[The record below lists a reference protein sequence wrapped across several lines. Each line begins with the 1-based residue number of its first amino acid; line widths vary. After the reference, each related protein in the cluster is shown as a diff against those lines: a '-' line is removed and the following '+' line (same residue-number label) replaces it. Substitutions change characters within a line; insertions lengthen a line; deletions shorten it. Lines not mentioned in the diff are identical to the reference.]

1 MEKKMRYLTTFF
13 LLALASQPVISIA
26 NDETTP
32 TSANETNQ
40 KSAPAENTEEEDEEP
55 ECD

>member
-1 MEKKMRYLTTFF
+1 MRYLTTFF